1 MITRLQ
7 FEEAAVLVIQ
17 NLHGVNEDGSTPHFT
32 VQVLM
37 NSTQQFGPSSMRELS
52 VRLSPLKLCSSLTVS
67 ATQSGVIAR
76 PETTNLSRFV
86 CNGKADTP
94 A

>member
-1 MITRLQ
+1 MMHLQ

-37 NSTQQFGPSSMRELS
+37 NSTQQFGPSSLRELS
-52 VRLSPLKLCSSLTVS
+52 VRLSPLQFVFKFICSCLLRSLVS
-67 ATQSGVIAR
+67 WHYLKQAL
-76 PETTNLSRFV
+76 EV
-86 CNGKADTP
+86 CLQRDS
-94 A
+94 